1 MTQQPPRLQPALLGG
16 ALIGVLSALPIVG
29 WLNTCCCLWVVLGGA
44 IALWI
49 AQSNHPYPVTA
60 ADGALTGLL
69 AGLFGGIIAIP
80 LNILF
85 EPIQRNLILRILDS
99 TQADIPPQFRTML
112 ENSGGRGLIGH
123 IFSGLF
129 MMAIYAVIAMLG
141 GLLGVALFK
150 KKDVPPPPGT
160 VEVLPPDGST
170 SF

>member
-1 MTQQPPRLQPALLGG
+1 MTPQPPRLQPALLGG

-29 WLNTCCCLWVVLGGA
+29 WLNVCCCLWVVSGGA

-69 AGLFGGIIAIP
+69 AGLFGGLVAIP
-80 LNILF
+80 LNIIF
-85 EPIQRNLILRILDS
+85 EPIQRNILLRLVDS
-99 TQADIPPQFRTML
+99 MQTDMPPQFRTMI
-112 ENSGGRGLIGH
+112 ENASGAGLLRQIAG
-123 IFSGLF
+123 GLL
-129 MMAIYAVIAMLG
+129 MTAVYAVIAMLG

-150 KKDVPPPPGT
+150 KKDALPPPGT
-160 VEVLPPDGST
+160 VEVLPPDGGT